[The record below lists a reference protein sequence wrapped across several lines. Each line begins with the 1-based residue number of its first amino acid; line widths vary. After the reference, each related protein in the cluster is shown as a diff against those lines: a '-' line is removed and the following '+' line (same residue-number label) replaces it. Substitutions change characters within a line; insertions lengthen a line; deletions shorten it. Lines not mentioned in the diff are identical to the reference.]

1 MQCHHHGYLV
11 ELADDWWDEADMKN
25 FVPKAICYKAS
36 HVRPNGQPIVIIAL
50 SDVADVGPERR
61 KIGIFRDS
69 SDGVRAQKRVT
80 DILRGF
86 RLNETLPP
94 VVVRQNELD
103 SSQRYRLHDGAHRF
117 YLSLIAGFTHIPAV
131 VLLD

>member
-11 ELADDWWDEADMKN
+11 ELPDDWWAEASMED
-25 FVPKAICYKAS
+25 FVPRAIAYGTS
-36 HVRPNGQPIVIIAL
+36 SVGPNGQFVLIIAL
-50 SDVADVGPERR
+50 SDIADVGPERR

-80 DILRGF
+80 NILRGF

-94 VVVRQNELD
+94 VVILQNEPG
-103 SSQRYRLHDGAHRF
+103 SSQRYRLYDGAHRF